1 MQRLYVLEQYMK
13 ALRHLADSLMT
24 GQADPRVTLISC
36 LIFIWIEFLQNNL
49 ESGFRHSESGLQI
62 LRNLSAGKQNEV
74 MRLDGSNFEDIYGS
88 LDRSFKRLSI
98 QVTIHGRVSSSNLN
112 RTTLTDPWEMEDTI
126 PPVFN
131 NLFEAR
137 NYMDGMLN
145 SVFVYLREIRN
156 SDKYETPDQ
165 VEDLLRLDSICESFL
180 GRLHQWQQATEK
192 ILPVYFAGLEQDGQP
207 PTVTYLQLYETYLT
221 IILRTPFAS
230 SEMVFDA
237 YIAQFARIVRQF
249 SSTDAR
255 SKAVQFYP
263 FIWASSLLFSC
274 SSSNAETS
282 TFEGQHSLC

>member
-1 MQRLYVLEQYMK
+1 MK